1 MSLKK
6 YITESER
13 AQSFMIEG
21 DVFVAVVNEE
31 LALEF
36 DVASHND
43 DGVVVE
49 ADDYALSVLESC
61 GCTMD
66 DDDISEDAKEKFEPH
81 MMYDPKTG
89 EGKKANVKQ
98 DHLDM
103 KAKGWE
109 HDKPN
114 TVKESVEVTTNYSD
128 QATFHERMG
137 NKDTA
142 AYYMRKHHEALAESF
157 KLVEDADDVADTI
170 KRKLMNMPG
179 FNDLV
184 RQHGIDRIIE
194 SVDQEAK
201 FNDSSVST
209 MVNNVVLDL
218 ENVNEDKK
226 RWKQTSMSPEAAIEK
241 YGKENVKVKKGA
253 LRNGDDMV
261 EILSEAEYQGRKVKL
276 GKPTKGDVKKF
287 KVYVKDPKTG
297 NVKKVN
303 FGDPNME
310 IRRDNPAAK
319 KSFRARH
326 NCSDKKDRTKAG
338 YWSCRMWSS
347 KPVSKIV

>member
-6 YITESER
+6 YITESDR

-21 DVFVAVVNEE
+21 DVFTAIVNEE

-36 DVASHND
+36 DVASHSD
-43 DGVVVE
+43 DSVVIE

-89 EGKKANVKQ
+89 EGKKANVEQ

-103 KAKGWE
+103 KAKGWK
-109 HDKPN
+109 HDKPK
-114 TVKESVEVTTNYSD
+114 VKESVEVTTNYSD
-128 QATFHERMG
+128 QATFHARMG

-142 AYYMRKHHEALAESF
+142 AYYMKKHHAALAESF
-157 KLVEDADDVADTI
+157 KLVEDADDVADAI
-170 KRKLMNMPG
+170 KRRLMTMAG
-179 FNDLV
+179 FSDLV
-184 RQHGIDRIIE
+184 RQHGIDRIIDA
-194 SVDQEAK
+194 VDQEAE
-201 FNDSSVST
+201 FNDDVEELGSSDVSA
-209 MVNNVVLDL
+209 MVNNVIRSL
-218 ENVNEDKK
+218 ENVN
-226 RWKQTSMSPEAAIEK
+226 
-241 YGKENVKVKKGA
+241 
-253 LRNGDDMV
+253 
-261 EILSEAEYQGRKVKL
+261 EAEYQGRTVKL

-297 NVKKVN
+297 NTKKVN

-347 KPVSKIV
+347 KPVSKII